1 MPALKLRSEFQTPH
15 MRATAI
21 ELSNG
26 ENTGWTQR
34 KDSSELLEI
43 TYPTADVRRAL
54 EAVSLSTTGRPI
66 VMMGQ
71 RGSGKSHIMA
81 LVHHAFVS
89 PDVVEA
95 WARSWGQKISAE
107 KLAALKLQR
116 GFMPISDTLSN
127 QERPLLWDV
136 IFAKHPKGEYYRGKF
151 ESSGN
156 LIPAKSLLQDMF
168 AEQQTALILDELQTW
183 YDGLHDEPGSEGRKR
198 LSWAFNFVQILSELA
213 VDRPDLLCLVVS
225 VRDNTTNAF
234 QQIHRKG
241 PLVIDFKG
249 ETSREDRKRLVL
261 HRLFQNREN
270 ISAAEIQQAT
280 HDYASERVRL
290 LFPDKT
296 PTDQSRLRDEV
307 MACWPFSPELLALLE
322 DHLLMAAAA
331 QDSRDFIRMLAEVF
345 RVRGQT
351 TPIITPADFCVD
363 DDDCGVTTLVD
374 SFATTADQERLREKA
389 IHNLAKIREANIEAP
404 HAREVISSIWVRSLS
419 ATQDSGGTRSEIQL
433 DITRGSPVD
442 DNAFTAEL
450 SEIVENSFNVHEVGT
465 HEKRFC
471 FKLPEN
477 PESKLKA
484 WARNDNAFAPQTA
497 TASGLLPVRRDQE
510 YLKQVLNYLLK
521 TPDGTNEPPSQPV
534 VLDPN
539 WETAPWANLL
549 QPDQP
554 AGWTE
559 RGKPVLIVLPIAP
572 QSPNETLGPWLVEHV
587 PQNRNMVRFL
597 LPTAESANFYDDR
610 NLLITA
616 RCALLAKEWMQS
628 GSAQEKSQY
637 EKLHRK
643 YEAALKTDLKQR
655 FDRYSLLATWDFQT
669 PTNCTFHVETHD
681 SAGSDIP
688 AAVEKHVVKNHFA
701 PEDFEPFIVQ
711 AAVRNDTLGQVLA
724 LLREPPLPGQPVMP
738 YIGDQNTYEQVIKL
752 VARDKIALNKGGRW
766 YHKEPGESVE
776 AAEGRLKQAA
786 YSNCDRKVLFAV
798 QLGERSQ
805 VGGGGVAATLPTPA
819 TQPVSAPGGTLPV
832 GTSPQPPIPWP
843 SPSPPQPPSL
853 VQESPTPVPAQPVI
867 RRSMGAKTGIN
878 LLGDLEKW
886 ALPDAHTVT
895 QATLTIG
902 NVSVKQLRE
911 LCTKLPPKIQAELQ
925 ITFPPEGGTTT

>member
-1 MPALKLRSEFQTPH
+1 MPVLQLRPEFQTPH

-21 ELSNG
+21 ELSNRD
-26 ENTGWTQR
+26 NTGWTQR
-34 KDSSELLEI
+34 KDSSEILEI
-43 TYPTADVRRAL
+43 SYPTADVRRAL
-54 EAVSLSTTGRPI
+54 DAVSLATTGRPI
-66 VMMGQ
+66 VMLGQ

-81 LVHHAFVS
+81 LVHHAFAF
-89 PDVVEA
+89 PDVVES
-95 WARSWGQKISAE
+95 WARSWGQKMPAE

-168 AEQQTALILDELQTW
+168 AEQKTALILDELQTW
-183 YDGLHDEPGSEGRKR
+183 YDGLHDEPGPEGKKR

-270 ISAAEIQQAT
+270 ISAAEIQQTA

-290 LFPDKT
+290 LFQDKT
-296 PTDQSRLRDEV
+296 PSDQVRLRDEV
-307 MACWPFSPELLALLE
+307 TACWPFSPELLALLE

-345 RVRGQT
+345 RVRGQQ

-374 SFATTADQERLREKA
+374 SFATTADQERLRDKA
-389 IHNLAKIREANIEAP
+389 IHNLEKIREANIDAP

-419 ATQDSGGTRSEIQL
+419 ATQDAGGTRNQVQL
-433 DITRGSPVD
+433 DITRGSTVD

-539 WETAPWANLL
+539 WGAAPWANLL

-597 LPTAESANFYDDR
+597 LPTAESANLYDDR

-643 YEAALKTDLKQR
+643 YEGALKADLKQR
-655 FDRYSLLATWDFQT
+655 FDRYALLATWDFQT
-669 PTNCTFHVETHD
+669 PTNCTFHIETHD

-688 AAVEKHVVKNHFA
+688 AAVEKHVIKNYFA
-701 PEDFEPFIVQ
+701 PEDFEAFIVQ
-711 AAVRNDTLGQVLA
+711 AANQSDSTMRQVLA
-724 LLREPPLPGQPVMP
+724 VLREPPLPGEPAIP

-752 VARDKIALNKGGRW
+752 VARDKIALNKGGKW
-766 YHKEPGESVE
+766 LHKEAGESVE
-776 AAEGRLKQAA
+776 AAELRLSRAAFCGGRDML
-786 YSNCDRKVLFAV
+786 AV

-805 VGGGGVAATLPTPA
+805 VGGGGVAAISPPMIAPQPGPVPGTSSPFGSQPLPPSTWP
-819 TQPVSAPGGTLPV
+819 PS
-832 GTSPQPPIPWP
+832 SPQPSLFPPPESAAPIPA
-843 SPSPPQPPSL
+843 
-853 VQESPTPVPAQPVI
+853 TPVI
-867 RRSMGAKTGIN
+867 RQSMGAKTGMN

-886 ALPDAHTVT
+886 ALPDAHNVT
-895 QATLTIG
+895 QATLTFG
-902 NVSVKQLRE
+902 NISVKQLRE
-911 LCTKLPPKIQAELQ
+911 LCTKLPPKLQAELH
-925 ITFPPEGGTTT
+925 IAFPPEGGPTT

>member
-1 MPALKLRSEFQTPH
+1 MPVLQLRPEFQTPH

-34 KDSSELLEI
+34 KDSNELLEI

-54 EAVSLSTTGRPI
+54 EAVSLSTSGRPI

-81 LVHHAFVS
+81 LVHHAFAF

-95 WARSWGQKISAE
+95 WARSWGERTQAD
-107 KLAALKLQR
+107 KLIGLKLQR

-168 AEQQTALILDELQTW
+168 TEQKTALILDELQTW
-183 YDGLHDEPGSEGRKR
+183 YDGLHDEPGPEGKKR

-270 ISAAEIQQAT
+270 ISAAEVRQTAQAYT
-280 HDYASERVRL
+280 NERIRL
-290 LFPDKT
+290 LHHDKT
-296 PTDQSRLRDEV
+296 ATDQARLRDEV
-307 MACWPFSPELLALLE
+307 EACWPFSPELLALLE

-331 QDSRDFIRMLAEVF
+331 QDNRDFIRMLAEVF
-345 RVRGQT
+345 RVRGQQ

-363 DDDCGVTTLVD
+363 DDDCGVTTLID

-389 IHNLAKIREANIEAP
+389 IHNLQKIQEANVEAP

-419 ATQDSGGTRSEIQL
+419 ATQDTGGTRNEVQL
-433 DITRGSPVD
+433 DITRGLIVD

-450 SEIVENSFNVHEVGT
+450 SEIVENSFNIHEVGT

-484 WARNDNAFAPQTA
+484 WARNDRAFDPQTA

-521 TPDGTNEPPSQPV
+521 TPDGTSEPPSQPV

-539 WETAPWANLL
+539 WEAAPWANLL

-572 QSPNETLGPWLVEHV
+572 KSPSETLGPWLVEHV

-597 LPTAESANFYDDR
+597 IPTAESANPYDDR

-616 RCALLAKEWMQS
+616 RCALLAKEWMQNDP
-628 GSAQEKSQY
+628 QY
-637 EKLHRK
+637 KKLHLK
-643 YEAALKTDLKQR
+643 YEGALKSDLKQR
-655 FDRYSLLATWDFQT
+655 FDRYAMLATWDFQT
-669 PTNCTFHVETHD
+669 PTHCTFHVETHD

-688 AAVEKHVVKNHFA
+688 AAVEKHVVKNYFA
-701 PEDFEPFIVQ
+701 PEDFEAFIVQ
-711 AAVRNDTLGQVLA
+711 AANQSDTTMRQVLA
-724 LLREPPLPGQPVMP
+724 VLREPPLPGVPAIP
-738 YIGDQNTYEQVIKL
+738 YIGDQNTYEEVIKL
-752 VARDKIALNKGGRW
+752 VARDRIALNKGGRW
-766 YHKEPGESVE
+766 YHKEPSESIE
-776 AAEGRLKQAA
+776 TAELRLTKAAFCNGKEML
-786 YSNCDRKVLFAV
+786 AV

-805 VGGGGVAATLPTPA
+805 VGGGGVAATLPSSPVP
-819 TQPVSAPGGTLPV
+819 QPVSAPGGLSPI
-832 GTSPQPPIPWP
+832 GTSHQPPTAWPSSSPQPLQFVTPEI
-843 SPSPPQPPSL
+843 SA
-853 VQESPTPVPAQPVI
+853 PVPAQPVI

-878 LLGDLEKW
+878 LLGDMEKW

-925 ITFPPEGGTTT
+925 ITCPPEGGTTT